1 MAQESTPLEC
11 DMGSDRSAIHVL
23 TGFIPV
29 SEVANSLKT
38 LSDGANGI
46 DGLSRADLR
55 HASIESLTAHCNL
68 WLLTGHPPEAFKDG
82 YTTLA
87 PKVAQPT
94 ASEHRPITVSTMV
107 ARLYHR
113 LLAARLERDVPLN
126 PRQKAFRRGDGLRDN
141 IWILRSLLKGRFRKI
156 MNTCAYLLT

>member
-1 MAQESTPLEC
+1 VAHGRKLRSLFLYMIWSNIDPAHGKRVRSLEQ
-11 DMGSDRSAIHVL
+11 DMGLVRPAIHVL
-23 TGFIPV
+23 TGVIPV

-38 LSDGANGI
+38 LSDGAKGV

-55 HASIESLTAHCNL
+55 RASIDSLAAHCNL
-68 WLLTGHPPEAFKDG
+68 WLLTGHPPGAFKDG

-94 ASEHRPITVSTMV
+94 VSEHRPITVSTMI

-113 LLAARLERDVPLN
+113 LLAARLGKRCTTQSTSEGFPE
-126 PRQKAFRRGDGLRDN
+126 
-141 IWILRSLLKGRFRKI
+141 GRWFEG
-156 MNTCAYLLT
+156 